1 MSAEFAAEQPALA
14 PHFGQA
20 AKAPA
25 AAKPGAASVVVCI
38 RMSRAQRDRL
48 RREAKGQNLSAY
60 ARSRLF
66 ANSGGDGR
74 YIPGKDVIGRVL
86 GMLGQSALAASMA
99 VLAKAARAGTLE
111 TGPELADKLE
121 LACADIA
128 AMRRDLIGALGIKA
142 G

>member
-1 MSAEFAAEQPALA
+1 MSAGFATGQPVLA
-14 PHFGQA
+14 PHFGKA
-20 AKAPA
+20 TKAPA
-25 AAKPGAASVVVCI
+25 SDKPGADSVVVCI
-38 RMSRAQRDRL
+38 RMSRKQRDRL

-60 ARSRLF
+60 VRARLF
-66 ANSGGDGR
+66 AHLGGGGR
-74 YIPGKDVIGRVL
+74 HIPGKDVIGRIL

-128 AMRRDLIGALGIKA
+128 AMRHDLIDALGIKP